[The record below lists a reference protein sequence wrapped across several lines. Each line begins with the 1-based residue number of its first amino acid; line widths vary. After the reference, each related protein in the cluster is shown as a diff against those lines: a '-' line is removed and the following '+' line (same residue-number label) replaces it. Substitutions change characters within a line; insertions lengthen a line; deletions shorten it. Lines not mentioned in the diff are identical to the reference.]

1 MITIKYKPNDLR
13 YIFLISDT
21 PKEMV
26 DLEKY
31 LNKIPPYQF
40 LPSYAGPIK
49 PTVFLNK
56 FKTPTGQV
64 IYYCHSGLWKTIY
77 DWCKESNIEVNG
89 IDNNF
94 KYNDFTL
101 SLEEFTEYINK
112 WALNITPRDYQIK
125 AAWMILKYRQSL
137 SQLAT
142 RAGKTLIAYIV
153 FRYMLENGEKR
164 S

>member
-21 PKEMV
+21 PKEMT

-31 LNKIPPYQF
+31 LNKIPPYMF
-40 LPSYAGPIK
+40 LPSFSGVPS

-77 DWCKESNIEVNG
+77 DWCKESNIEVTG

-94 KYNDFTL
+94 KYNN
-101 SLEEFTEYINK
+101 SLRPCSTKLY
-112 WALNITPRDYQIK
+112 
-125 AAWMILKYRQSL
+125 
-137 SQLAT
+137 
-142 RAGKTLIAYIV
+142 G
-153 FRYMLENGEKR
+153 
-164 S
+164 